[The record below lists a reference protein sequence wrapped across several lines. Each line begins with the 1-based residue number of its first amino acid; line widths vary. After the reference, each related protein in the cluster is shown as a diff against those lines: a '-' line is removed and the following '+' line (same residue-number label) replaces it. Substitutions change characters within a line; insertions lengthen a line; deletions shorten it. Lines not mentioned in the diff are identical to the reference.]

1 MAKQDPVQPPEKGAR
16 RTKASTRPLPTVF
29 LSRTAKDTHAASEAL
44 LVAAAELFATQ
55 SPSKVKLRDI
65 AERAGVNYGLIHRHF
80 GTRDDLLRELFR
92 RVTHYGALL
101 IHKSA
106 DVDEATERLFNSSA
120 GGFADLFALVALDG
134 ADPQSVVGDTST
146 VDAYTEL
153 IKQRWSSDPA
163 DPHEPFDPRLV
174 AGFVMINMM
183 MWDLVGPYA
192 KTFSGIDEQTLE
204 ELRPEMLRLLQ
215 TIINVLAPPR

>member
-1 MAKQDPVQPPEKGAR
+1 M
-16 RTKASTRPLPTVF
+16 
-29 LSRTAKDTHAASEAL
+29 SEAL
-44 LVAAAELFATQ
+44 LVAAAELFSSQ

-65 AERAGVNYGLIHRHF
+65 AERAGVNYGLIHRHL

-92 RVTHYGALL
+92 RVTRYGALL
-101 IHKSA
+101 IDKSA
-106 DVDEATERLFNSSA
+106 DVDEATARLFSSSA

-146 VDAYTEL
+146 VDAYTAL
-153 IKQRWSSDPA
+153 IEQRWAEGPSEIGEA
-163 DPHEPFDPRLV
+163 FDPRLM

-183 MWDLVGPYA
+183 MWDLVAPYA
-192 KTFSGIDEQTLE
+192 KTFSGIDEQTVD
-204 ELRPEMLRLLQ
+204 ELRPEVLRLLQ

>member
-1 MAKQDPVQPPEKGAR
+1 M
-16 RTKASTRPLPTVF
+16 
-29 LSRTAKDTHAASEAL
+29 SEAL
-44 LVAAAELFATQ
+44 LAAAAELFTTQ

-92 RVTHYGALL
+92 RVTRYGALL
-101 IHKSA
+101 IEKSA
-106 DVDEATERLFNSSA
+106 DVDEATARMFSSSA

-146 VDAYTEL
+146 VDAYTSL
-153 IKQRWSSDPA
+153 IEERWAEGPSA
-163 DPHEPFDPRLV
+163 AGEPFDPRLL

-183 MWDLVGPYA
+183 MWDLVAPYA
-192 KTFSGIDEQTLE
+192 KTFSGIDEQTVD
-204 ELRPEMLRLLQ
+204 ELRPEVLRLLQ

>member
-1 MAKQDPVQPPEKGAR
+1 MSK
-16 RTKASTRPLPTVF
+16 RTPSRPSKSPAAVTRAERPLPTVF
-29 LSRTAKDTHAASEAL
+29 LDRTAEDTHAVPEAL

-92 RVTHYGALL
+92 RVTRYGALL
-101 IHKSA
+101 IEKSA
-106 DVDEATERLFNSSA
+106 DIDEATERLFSSSA

-153 IKQRWSSDPA
+153 IEQRWASGPIDDHA
-163 DPHEPFDPRLV
+163 PFDPRLV

-192 KTFSGIDEQTLE
+192 KTFSGIDDQTAD
-204 ELRPEMLRLLQ
+204 ELRPEVLRLLQ
-215 TIINVLAPPR
+215 TMINLLAPRG